1 MWNSI
6 EDKLKRYGW
15 FLPIIAS
22 IVVFCILSRLS
33 SIDHENARY
42 ILSAI
47 SQGLAAILALVFT
60 ITLVVAQMTRKYTA
74 MDKIIFRPRTIILM
88 LVFGIGI
95 IVPLLALTFDW
106 FFIGVIASIIIA
118 VFCVFS
124 LLPFLT
130 DVNRLLK
137 YEIGV
142 GNLFE
147 EIMEVIAVKD
157 KARALN
163 RADELSEIGKSA
175 VKEFHEGVVESVIMI
190 LTDAGENSL
199 KERSLYHVTYRIV
212 WRGLKEIG
220 VESVDKGF
228 KDASLSAARGL
239 RDIGYK
245 ASKIEVKN
253 GLLAGI
259 CFESIEG
266 LRDIGYKALRD
277 GAMENVVGVAQEGL
291 VMIAT
296 ASDKS
301 RKWPV
306 LQRAV
311 KGLWCIA
318 AATAEYMPER
328 VNVVIRDLKEIEK
341 EIGEIR
347 SGSMRKIV

>member
-6 EDKLKRYGW
+6 EDKLKRYGWW

-60 ITLVVAQMTRKYTA
+60 ITLVVAQMTRRYTA
-74 MDKIIFRPRTIILM
+74 MDKIIFRPGTIILM

-130 DVNRLLK
+130 DVNRVLK

-142 GNLFE
+142 GNLYE

-157 KARALN
+157 ITRALN

-175 VKEFHEGVVESVIMI
+175 VKGFHERLSEIGKSAVKGFHERVVDKVIMV
-190 LTDAGENSL
+190 LTDAGKNSL
-199 KERSLYHVTYRIV
+199 ERCLYDVTYRIV
-212 WRGLKEIG
+212 RRGLKEIG
-220 VESVDKGF
+220 VESADKGF
-228 KDASLSAARGL
+228 RGASLSAARG
-239 RDIGYK
+239 
-245 ASKIEVKN
+245 
-253 GLLAGI
+253 
-259 CFESIEG
+259 
-266 LRDIGYKALRD
+266 
-277 GAMENVVGVAQEGL
+277 
-291 VMIAT
+291 
-296 ASDKS
+296 
-301 RKWPV
+301 
-306 LQRAV
+306 
-311 KGLWCIA
+311 
-318 AATAEYMPER
+318 
-328 VNVVIRDLKEIEK
+328 
-341 EIGEIR
+341 
-347 SGSMRKIV
+347 